1 MALVVASDGADDVF
15 VSKQITVGYDGSAA
29 SSEAVLWAAD
39 EAVVRGASLRIVSC
53 YQIPL
58 AGDLVLGWAA
68 TEAFAALLEATEAA
82 LSLAKANVS
91 EGHGELDVSTK
102 AQSEPAG
109 SGLIEGTGPD
119 DLIVVGASHHEGAA
133 AFWLGSTARYVVRHS
148 PCPVVVVRGAA
159 SRGKP
164 DRIVVG
170 VDGSPASER
179 ALQWA
184 AEEADRHEVD
194 LVVVH
199 SWLYPYLAAGATSS
213 PARDLTE
220 VDASCLLESA
230 VESIRDKCSSNVI
243 GQLVESGPATGL
255 LAAVRDGDLLVL
267 GSRGRGSL
275 TAGLFGSTVNAV
287 LDRCAIPV
295 VVVRGAHDPSEQ

>member
-1 MALVVASDGADDVF
+1 M
-15 VSKQITVGYDGSAA
+15 SKQITVGYDGSAP

-39 EAVVRGASLRIVSC
+39 EAVARSASLRIVSC
-53 YQIPL
+53 NQLPL
-58 AGDLVLGWAA
+58 AGDLALGWAA
-68 TEAFAALLEATEAA
+68 TETFASLLETSEAGLALARSTVGNVHPELAVTTE
-82 LSLAKANVS
+82 SFM
-91 EGHGELDVSTK
+91 
-102 AQSEPAG
+102 EPAG
-109 SGLIEGTGPD
+109 PALVEGAEPD
-119 DLIVVGASHHEGAA
+119 ELIVVGASHHEGAA

-184 AEEADRHEVD
+184 ADEADRHAVD
-194 LVVVH
+194 LLVVH
-199 SWLYPYLAAGATSS
+199 SWLYPYLSMDAPPS

-220 VDASCLLESA
+220 VDAGCLLDSA
-230 VESIRDKCSSNVI
+230 VESAREKCSSDVV

-255 LAAVRDGDLLVL
+255 LAMVRDGDLLVV
-267 GSRGRGSL
+267 GSRGRGAVTS
-275 TAGLFGSTVNAV
+275 GLFGSTVNSL

-295 VVVRGAHDPSEQ
+295 VVVRGADD